1 MQTQVELNAAQAA
14 IYTRTNL
21 SRAFQDFDDTDIGGI
36 YLRGDDC
43 LVVRRDGSEQAYNR
57 ELIKAS
63 FNTYTHRLKDFFSYL
78 GPNYRGPSV
87 WHNNAYILF
96 KGWNYSHA
104 FGHLTSNA
112 KLQAHWAD
120 KFIHVSDTNKSS
132 STSSSP
138 TKRILAIWLHQT
150 ECGIRIGPL
159 ILTATWKVNKPL
171 SWVNLGVRVGRISVS
186 SATYLTLRPKSQ
198 DSNPGA
204 ST

>member
-21 SRAFQDFDDTDIGGI
+21 SRVFQDFDDTDIGGI

-96 KGWNYSHA
+96 
-104 FGHLTSNA
+104 
-112 KLQAHWAD
+112 
-120 KFIHVSDTNKSS
+120 
-132 STSSSP
+132 
-138 TKRILAIWLHQT
+138 
-150 ECGIRIGPL
+150 
-159 ILTATWKVNKPL
+159 
-171 SWVNLGVRVGRISVS
+171 
-186 SATYLTLRPKSQ
+186 
-198 DSNPGA
+198 
-204 ST
+204 

>member
-104 FGHLTSNA
+104 LGHLTSQC
-112 KLQAHWAD
+112 K
-120 KFIHVSDTNKSS
+120 T
-132 STSSSP
+132 TSSLGRQIY
-138 TKRILAIWLHQT
+138 T
-150 ECGIRIGPL
+150 CIR
-159 ILTATWKVNKPL
+159 TAKAHPPPPVRPNG
-171 SWVNLGVRVGRISVS
+171 SWPSGCTRR
-186 SATYLTLRPKSQ
+186 SA
-198 DSNPGA
+198 A
-204 ST
+204 SESAH